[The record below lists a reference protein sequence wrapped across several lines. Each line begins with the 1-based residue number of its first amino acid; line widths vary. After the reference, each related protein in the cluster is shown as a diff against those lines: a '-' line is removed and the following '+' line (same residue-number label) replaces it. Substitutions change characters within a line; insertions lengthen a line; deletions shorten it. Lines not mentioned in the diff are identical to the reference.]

1 MYKNFF
7 LQQLILEILIFF
19 YKMVLKSPKINYI
32 WKVSWL
38 KVSGLK

>member
-7 LQQLILEILIFF
+7 LQLILEILIFI
-19 YKMVLKSPKINYI
+19 YKIVLKSPKINYI

-38 KVSGLK
+38 KVNGLK